1 MFFTRAVM
9 TVLVEVITKKNI
21 YSHYLGVIE
30 GETAMIIFSA
40 ILSPFVWIIHPWDIY
55 IKTNQMYSKSNKN
68 LTQDE
73 ANHIMEKMSY
83 QMGKRYA

>member
-1 MFFTRAVM
+1 MFFKTAVM

-30 GETAMIIFSA
+30 GEAAMIIFSA
-40 ILSPFVWIIHPWDIY
+40 FLSPYVWIIHPWDIY
-55 IKTNQMYSKSNKN
+55 IKIKQMYSKSNKN